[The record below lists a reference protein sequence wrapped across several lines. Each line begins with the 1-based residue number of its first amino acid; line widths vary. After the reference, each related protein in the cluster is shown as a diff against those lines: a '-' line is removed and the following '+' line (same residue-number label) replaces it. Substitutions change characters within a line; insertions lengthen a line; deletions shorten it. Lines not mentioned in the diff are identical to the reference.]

1 MKKLLCSFA
10 LISLFAQADVSSSGQ
25 KTFSDMLSQVGL
37 KTYWSQANSLWVE
50 NPGGM
55 SELDLEKIGNSLC
68 GYGQGFFVV
77 TFWQNIRSPSGK
89 ITSVTCR
96 N

>member
-1 MKKLLCSFA
+1 M
-10 LISLFAQADVSSSGQ
+10 FAQADVNSSSQ
-25 KTFSDMLSQVGL
+25 KIFSDMLSQVGL
-37 KTYWSQANSLWVE
+37 KSYWSQNNSLWVE

-77 TFWQNIRSPSGK
+77 TFWQNIRSPNGK

>member
-25 KTFSDMLSQVGL
+25 KIFSDMLSNVGL

>member
-1 MKKLLCSFA
+1 MKKLFCSFA

-25 KTFSDMLSQVGL
+25 KIFSDMLSQVGL
-37 KTYWSQANSLWVE
+37 KSYWSQTNSLWVE